1 MLCLVNHSAHI
12 HSRICVHTGM
22 NFLHYL
28 RRTYLSPIF
37 TSHCIRHNPRAKL
50 VPGSFISTMIWMKG
64 VTSACMLHIVLALTA
79 AVCVLCQQGDQKGLI
94 QDSRIVKIERMR
106 RDWVGGKTKSSAALH
121 GNGEGVSPTAQVAS
135 LRREAAAKMG
145 AALSGI
151 FQDTRDKQT
160 AHLEAIRIARERM
173 REMQAASQAQQKN

>member
-1 MLCLVNHSAHI
+1 
-12 HSRICVHTGM
+12 
-22 NFLHYL
+22 
-28 RRTYLSPIF
+28 
-37 TSHCIRHNPRAKL
+37 
-50 VPGSFISTMIWMKG
+50 
-64 VTSACMLHIVLALTA
+64 MLHIVLALTA

-173 REMQAASQAQQKN
+173 RKMQAASQAQQKN